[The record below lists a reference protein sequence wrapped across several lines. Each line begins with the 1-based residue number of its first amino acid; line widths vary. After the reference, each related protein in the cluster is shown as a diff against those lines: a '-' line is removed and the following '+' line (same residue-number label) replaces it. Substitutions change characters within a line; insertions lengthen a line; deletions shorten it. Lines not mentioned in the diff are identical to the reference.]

1 MVEPGI
7 GQNCGATS
15 RHGYIASS
23 LLLPLV
29 RFLCPA
35 LAVQLLKRYGIFLH
49 SQGRGLYELR
59 HILVLAQQSYP
70 SLRQEMAPAWQIVK
84 HRQPLQE
91 ILFRA
96 MFSVAVCWGWKRFA
110 TLLLLGMGRDSQDWR
125 IVEGHTGGFG
135 AAFRSCWNALTG
147 KGQSATPSN

>member
-1 MVEPGI
+1 
-7 GQNCGATS
+7 
-15 RHGYIASS
+15 
-23 LLLPLV
+23 
-29 RFLCPA
+29 

-110 TLLLLGMGRDSQDWR
+110 TLLLLGMEGIAR
-125 IVEGHTGGFG
+125 IGE
-135 AAFRSCWNALTG
+135 LL
-147 KGQSATPSN
+147 KATRADLVLPSDLVGMH